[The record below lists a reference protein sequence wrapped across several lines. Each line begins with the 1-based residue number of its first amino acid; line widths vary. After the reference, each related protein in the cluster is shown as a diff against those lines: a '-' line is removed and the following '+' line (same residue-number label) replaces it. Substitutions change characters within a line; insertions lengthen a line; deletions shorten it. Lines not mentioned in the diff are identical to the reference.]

1 MIRRV
6 FLIFVLLGVT
16 ACGDD
21 GTGTE
26 SVVGSYVLQTVDGG
40 SLPWVAPGSTE
51 ITAGLV
57 ILNADMSCSRR
68 LTSPTTDGGSVTPTE
83 VCTYSMKFEAIFL
96 IFPPNGTI
104 TSGSIVGSTLT
115 LTTPASGFVFIY
127 RR

>member
-40 SLPWVAPGSTE
+40 SLPWVASGSTE
-51 ITAGLV
+51 ITAELV
-57 ILNADMSCSRR
+57 ILNADMSCRR
-68 LTSPTTDGGSVTPTE
+68 RSTGPTTDGGSVTVTNE
-83 VCTYSMKFEAIFL
+83 CTYTMKFEAIFL
-96 IFPPNGTI
+96 TFSPN
-104 TSGSIVGSTLT
+104 SAPHRGSIVGSTLT
-115 LTTPASGFVFIY
+115 LTSPGSGSVFIY
-127 RR
+127 ER

>member
-40 SLPWVAPGSTE
+40 SLPWVASGSTE
-51 ITAGLV
+51 ITAELV
-57 ILNADMSCSRR
+57 ILNADMSCRR
-68 LTSPTTDGGSVTPTE
+68 RSTGPTTDGGSVTPTE
-83 VCTYSMKFEAIFL
+83 VCTYTMKFEAIFL
-96 IFPPNGTI
+96 MFSPNGTPY
-104 TSGSIVGSTLT
+104 SGSIIGSTLT
-115 LTTPASGFVFIY
+115 LTNPASGVVFIY